1 MCRILFVAFL
11 IFINADLFAK
21 EVEAGRRESNTLPDS
36 LSIDEFSALIDEIS
50 ERSGEF
56 HSENFVSN
64 EASYLHPLKTLH
76 RLEVNGGVYLG
87 VGPEQNFTYIAE
99 TKPELAFIVDIR
111 RQNMILHLVYKALFN
126 LTNTRAEFISRLFS
140 IPQYK
145 DLPFFSRLLRAK
157 PPWIDSESEPTI
169 KELLD
174 YFNDVEPDKSL
185 YERNLQDVLNVIK
198 SYNFLSYDDLQT
210 VETIYSA
217 FFTRQ
222 LDMQYDFN
230 TTDRKPRYPYPTLRS
245 LLLATTL
252 DGEMNNFL
260 ARQETYSFLKK
271 MHSKNLIIP
280 VVGDFAGDKA
290 LRNIAEYV
298 RTCNATL
305 SVFYTSNVEFYLATI
320 YPLDVEI
327 QQRDGYNLFR
337 FLSNMALM
345 PIDESSVFVRAYH
358 NDLFAEMMSH
368 PNRIDGHVFTTI
380 VQSISQ
386 FIEDESWQSYRGY
399 DRYVRIVTTNVIE

>member
-1 MCRILFVAFL
+1 MCRILFVVIL

-21 EVEAGRRESNTLPDS
+21 EAEIGRQESNNIPDS
-36 LSIDEFSALIDEIS
+36 LSINEFSTLIDEIS
-50 ERSGEF
+50 EPGGKF
-56 HSENFVSN
+56 HSDNFVSN
-64 EASYLHPLKTLH
+64 EASYLHPLNILH

-111 RQNMILHLVYKALFN
+111 RQNMILHLVYKALFK

-157 PPWIDSESEPTI
+157 PPWIDSETEPTI

-174 YFNDVEPDKSL
+174 YFNGVEPDKSL
-185 YERNLQDVLNVIK
+185 YERNLQDVINALK
-198 SYNFLSYDDLQT
+198 SYNLLSDKDFQA

-230 TTDRKPRYPYPTLRS
+230 TTDRNPQYPYPTLRS

-252 DGEMNNFL
+252 DGEMNSFL
-260 ARQETYSFLKK
+260 ARQETYSFLKE

-280 VVGDFAGDKA
+280 VVGDFAGDRA

-305 SVFYTSNVEFYLATI
+305 SVFYTSNVEFYLATM
-320 YPLDVEI
+320 YPLDVEL

-337 FLSNMALM
+337 FLDNVTLM

-368 PNRIDGHVFTTI
+368 PNRVDGHVFTTI

-386 FIEDESWQSYRGY
+386 FIEDESWRSFRGY
-399 DRYVRIVTTNVIE
+399 DRYVRIVTANVID